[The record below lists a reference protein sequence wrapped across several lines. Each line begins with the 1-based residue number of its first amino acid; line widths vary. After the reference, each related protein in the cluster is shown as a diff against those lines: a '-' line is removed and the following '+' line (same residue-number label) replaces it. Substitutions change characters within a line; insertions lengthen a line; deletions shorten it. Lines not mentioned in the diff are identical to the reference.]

1 MTDYKC
7 GVSLKVADKI
17 YSQLTQAGYD
27 VEVFEGVL
35 LDSYFCEI
43 GKNTKFRFTLKRGG
57 RVKLRKYL
65 WLYKKLKMSG
75 RVIWHLY
82 SQTIKRGMKTSWR
95 SLRKLHKWIQAVN
108 NTVYGFIK

>member
-7 GVSLKVADKI
+7 KVSLEVADKI

-27 VEVFEGVL
+27 VKVFEGVL

-43 GKNTKFRFTLKRGG
+43 GENAKFRFTLKRGG

-65 WLYKKLKMSG
+65 MIIQNVKNERSSDLTLILTDDKEEYENELKKFKE
-75 RVIWHLY
+75 V
-82 SQTIKRGMKTSWR
+82 
-95 SLRKLHKWIQAVN
+95 A
-108 NTVYGFIK
+108 

>member
-7 GVSLKVADKI
+7 KVSLEVADKI

-27 VEVFEGVL
+27 VKVFEGVL

-43 GKNTKFRFTLKRGG
+43 GENAKFRFTLKRGG

-65 WLYKKLKMSG
+65 MIIQNVKNEWSSDLTLVLTDDKEEYENELKKFKE
-75 RVIWHLY
+75 V
-82 SQTIKRGMKTSWR
+82 
-95 SLRKLHKWIQAVN
+95 A
-108 NTVYGFIK
+108 

>member
-7 GVSLKVADKI
+7 TVSLKVADKI

-43 GKNTKFRFTLKRGG
+43 SENTKFRFTLKRGG

-65 WLYKKLKMSG
+65 MIIQKVKNEWSSDLTLILTDDKERYENELKKFKE
-75 RVIWHLY
+75 V
-82 SQTIKRGMKTSWR
+82 
-95 SLRKLHKWIQAVN
+95 A
-108 NTVYGFIK
+108 

>member
-1 MTDYKC
+1 MIDYKC
-7 GVSLKVADKI
+7 EVSLKVADKI

-43 GKNTKFRFTLKRGG
+43 GEIGENPKLKFTLKRGG

-65 WLYKKLKMSG
+65 MIIQNVKK
-75 RVIWHLY
+75 
-82 SQTIKRGMKTSWR
+82 
-95 SLRKLHKWIQAVN
+95 
-108 NTVYGFIK
+108 

>member
-27 VEVFEGVL
+27 VKVFEGVL

-43 GKNTKFRFTLKRGG
+43 GEKHKIQIYTKTRWSCE
-57 RVKLRKYL
+57 V
-65 WLYKKLKMSG
+65 
-75 RVIWHLY
+75 
-82 SQTIKRGMKTSWR
+82 
-95 SLRKLHKWIQAVN
+95 A
-108 NTVYGFIK
+108 

>member
-1 MTDYKC
+1 MKTHIRERSLIVMTDYKC

-43 GKNTKFRFTLKRGG
+43 GENTKFRFTLKRGG

-65 WLYKKLKMSG
+65 MILEHAKNGWSSDLTLILTDDKEKYENELKKFKE
-75 RVIWHLY
+75 V
-82 SQTIKRGMKTSWR
+82 
-95 SLRKLHKWIQAVN
+95 A
-108 NTVYGFIK
+108 

>member
-7 GVSLKVADKI
+7 KVSLEVADKI

-27 VEVFEGVL
+27 VKVFEGVL

-43 GKNTKFRFTLKRGG
+43 GENAKFRFTLKRGG

-65 WLYKKLKMSG
+65 MIIQNVKNEWSSDLTLILTDDKEEYENELKKFKE
-75 RVIWHLY
+75 V
-82 SQTIKRGMKTSWR
+82 
-95 SLRKLHKWIQAVN
+95 A
-108 NTVYGFIK
+108 

>member
-1 MTDYKC
+1 MIDYKC

-27 VEVFEGVL
+27 VKVFEGVL

-43 GKNTKFRFTLKRGG
+43 DENPKLKFTLKRGG

-65 WLYKKLKMSG
+65 ILTDDKEEYENELKKFKE
-75 RVIWHLY
+75 V
-82 SQTIKRGMKTSWR
+82 
-95 SLRKLHKWIQAVN
+95 A
-108 NTVYGFIK
+108 